1 MRCAIDEK
9 PEYYKAFN
17 GKEYKSEDW
26 DWRELIY

>member
-9 PEYYKAFN
+9 PEKYVAWDGTIYT
-17 GKEYKSEDW
+17 SEDW